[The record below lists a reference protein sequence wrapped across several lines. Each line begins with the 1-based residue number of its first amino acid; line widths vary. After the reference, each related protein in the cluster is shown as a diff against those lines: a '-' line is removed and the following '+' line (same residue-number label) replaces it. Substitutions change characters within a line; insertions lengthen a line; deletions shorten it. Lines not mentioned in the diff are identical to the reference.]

1 MESTGPND
9 DVAIFT
15 VGHSNHPPEKFLAL
29 VEQHQITLVVDVRS
43 SPYSRYATQFNREA
57 VRSHL
62 RSRGIEYWF
71 LGDLLGGQPEG
82 EQFYDDEGHVR
93 YDRLAQSSAFQ
104 EGIERVLT
112 AVQNHRAA
120 LMCGEEDP
128 TDCHRRRLIAPVLA
142 QRAVS
147 VVHVRGDGRLQS
159 EEELARE
166 EHFRKTKGQR
176 TLFDL
181 EEAQPWR
188 STRSVS
194 PKKRQPSSSE
204 ASGGSGS
211 SG

>member
-15 VGHSNHPPEKFLAL
+15 IGHSNHPPDTLLAL
-29 VEQHQITLVVDVRS
+29 LEQHQITLIVDVRS
-43 SPYSRYATQFNREA
+43 SPYSRYATEFNREA
-57 VRSHL
+57 IRSHL

-71 LGDLLGGQPEG
+71 LGDLLGGHPDDQ
-82 EQFYDDEGHVR
+82 QFYDDEGHVR
-93 YDRLAQSSAFQ
+93 YDRLAQSPPFQ
-104 EGIERVLT
+104 RGIERVL
-112 AVQNHRAA
+112 AAIQNRRAA

-128 TDCHRRRLIAPVLA
+128 TDCHRRRLIGRVLA

-147 VVHVRGDGRLQS
+147 VVHLRGDGRAQT
-159 EEELARE
+159 EEDLARE
-166 EHFRKTKGQR
+166 ERFRKTKGQR

-181 EEAQPWR
+181 EEAKPWR

-194 PKKRQPSSSE
+194 PKKRQPNSSG
-204 ASGGSGS
+204 ASGGPGS

>member
-1 MESTGPND
+1 MQSTAPDEN
-9 DVAIFT
+9 ATIFT
-15 VGHSNHPPEKFLAL
+15 VGHSSHPPAEFLAL

-43 SPYSRYATQFNREA
+43 SPYSRYATHFNRESI
-57 VRSHL
+57 RDQL

-71 LGDLLGGQPEG
+71 LGDLLGGRPDD

-93 YDRLAQSSAFQ
+93 YDRLAQSTPFQ
-104 EGIERVLT
+104 RGIERVQRAIET
-112 AVQNHRAA
+112 HRAA

-128 TDCHRRRLIAPVLA
+128 TDCHRRRLIGRVLA
-142 QRAVS
+142 ERGIG
-147 VVHVRGDGRLQS
+147 VVHLRGDGRLQT

-166 EHFRKTKGQR
+166 EEFRKTKGQR

-181 EEAQPWR
+181 EEPRPWK

-194 PKKRQPSSSE
+194 PRRRQPNSSG
-204 ASGGSGS
+204 ASSGPGS